1 MNSNTASLSAAAIA
15 QVHPSKRWRLLGWGL
30 VLALLAWQNLHVVP
44 GGIVTHAI
52 LDAQNPYQAADQ
64 QVQAL
69 PDLNR
74 GDSVG
79 LVVQLPNG
87 LTPAAVDRIAALSHD
102 LQQLLPK
109 ASVLSPTHNLNRYQ
123 SNDDSIDSTPYLHR
137 HMSQADI
144 DAALANMAENRLF
157 DGLLL
162 GGESLSS
169 SSASSTS
176 SSLSHQPSYAQI
188 LAFLPEGYSEQQL
201 VDEIGEYLEQRP
213 ISALEWL
220 LWKTDIQPAAAH
232 ADVSLS
238 GWAVA
243 RGLMHYALISD
254 VVWYCT
260 LGLCLATLAAWL
272 ALGSWRQALVSSLLI
287 FTSFVLTRG
296 SIPLLDLLGVTI
308 GSPAEPIRERV
319 YFLLVLSALI
329 VSGISLNVRALEA
342 YNAEY
347 EKTGDRLGSWQAL
360 AVQLPRFNLVLGIAA
375 LNFIGLSQIGIRG
388 VLEVGVL
395 SAIGLLWQRALVQS
409 LLPALQ
415 LALAA
420 HPAAQQS
427 RTHQVQQWIN
437 HQLARPGQAAVWYWL
452 RFTPTQSLLR
462 VVAGL
467 LLLLATVAG
476 VVLHDAQVPAE
487 QRLIQVREKPID
499 YLPDTIVDQARGVL
513 NAPQAGGFAQLS
525 FYVSPMAVASADYP
539 NVADIQFLRQVDA
552 FAAQVRRIEGV
563 RAAVSV
569 VDQLSL
575 MQPLAAQTTATA
587 YEHLQL
593 LRWDL
598 QQPKLADSWWHAG
611 GVVLSVSTPADDSV
625 GMRQHADAVLTLA
638 AQQFSDL
645 NVLPFGTLHTYHQTD
660 LYISERKPLN
670 MLATMPMVLVIAA
683 VWFGWCRYKYRRY
696 SPLLRGR
703 WQLKPVAA
711 AAAICLPFV
720 VAYAL
725 VVLVMALLAI
735 PLDQATACATALGI
749 NAAIDF
755 DLYLLEDFRGALRS
769 GQTPAQAL
777 QTAIGDR
784 SRLTLLDAGL
794 NAICFSFLLCSSFIP
809 MQRLGLIML
818 ILLVICAFAAVCL
831 LPAVLRSCVQDSTPE
846 SAKPSTLHLEG
857 ETP

>member
-1 MNSNTASLSAAAIA
+1 MSSQTSSLLQSVAAAPRA
-15 QVHPSKRWRLLGWGL
+15 SMRWRMLGWGL
-30 VLALLAWQNLHVVP
+30 VLGVMGWLNLHVTS

-52 LDAQNPYQAADQ
+52 LDNHNPYQAADQ

-74 GDSVG
+74 GDTVG
-79 LVVQLPNG
+79 LVVQLPDG
-87 LTPAAVDRIAALSHD
+87 LTPAAVTRIAELSQD

-109 ASVLSPTHNLNRYQ
+109 ASVLSLTHNLNRYQ
-123 SNDDSIDSTPYLHR
+123 QTTDSIGSAPYVHAGMTDTQLTVAR
-137 HMSQADI
+137 AQ
-144 DAALANMAENRLF
+144 LAENPLF

-162 GGESLSS
+162 GGD
-169 SSASSTS
+169 ASSGK
-176 SSLSHQPSYAQI
+176 PSYAQI

-220 LWKTDIQPAAAH
+220 LWKTDIKPVASRS
-232 ADVSLS
+232 DISLS

-254 VVWYCT
+254 VLWYCT

-272 ALGSWRQALVSSLLI
+272 ALGSWRQAAVSSCLI
-287 FTSFVLTRG
+287 FASFVLTRG
-296 SIPLLDLLGVTI
+296 SIPLLEWLGVTI
-308 GSPAEPIRERV
+308 GDPAEPIRERV

-329 VSGISLNVRALEA
+329 VCGISLNVRALEA
-342 YNAEY
+342 YNSEF
-347 EKTGDRLGSWQAL
+347 EKTKDHQGSWRAL
-360 AVQLPRFNLVLGIAA
+360 ASQLPRFNLVLAIAA

-388 VLEVGVL
+388 VLEVGLL
-395 SAIGLLWQRALVQS
+395 SALGLLWQRALVQS
-409 LLPALQ
+409 MLPALQ
-415 LALAA
+415 LAVGAV
-420 HPAAQQS
+420 PAASHS
-427 RTHQVQQWIN
+427 RTHSVQQWIN
-437 HQLARPGQAAVWYWL
+437 RQLARPGQAAVHYWL
-452 RFTPTQSLLR
+452 QFTPKQSLVR
-462 VVAGL
+462 VWLGLSLVLALVAAVL
-467 LLLLATVAG
+467 
-476 VVLHDAQVPAE
+476 LHDAKAPLAE
-487 QRLIQVREKPID
+487 RLIQVREKPID
-499 YLPDTIVDQARGVL
+499 YLPDTIVDRARGLL

-525 FYVSPMAVASADYP
+525 FYVSPMAVASTDYP
-539 NVADIQFLRQVDA
+539 RVTDVQFLRDVAA
-552 FAAQVRRIEGV
+552 FSQAIRQIDGV

-569 VDQLSL
+569 VDQLAL
-575 MQPLAAQTTATA
+575 MQPLSSQSTATA

-598 QQPKLADSWWHAG
+598 QQPNLADSWWHDAG
-611 GVVLSVSTPADDSV
+611 LVISVSTPADDSV
-625 GMRQHADAVLTLA
+625 TMRQQADAVLQLA
-638 AQQFSDL
+638 AQQFSGL
-645 NVLPFGTLHTYHQTD
+645 NVLPFGTLHSYHQTD

-683 VWFGWCRYKYRRY
+683 AWFGWCRYKYRRY

-725 VVLVMALLAI
+725 VVLAMALLSI

-777 QTAIGDR
+777 QTAIGER

-794 NAICFSFLLCSSFIP
+794 NAICFSFLLFSSFIP

-818 ILLVICAFAAVCL
+818 ILLVICAFSAVCL
-831 LPAVLRSCVQDSTPE
+831 LPAVLRSCVQDCAEPRRQDIEGYTP
-846 SAKPSTLHLEG
+846 
-857 ETP
+857 

>member
-15 QVHPSKRWRLLGWGL
+15 QVHSSKRWRLLGWGL
-30 VLALLAWQNLHVVP
+30 VLASLAWLNLHVEP

-79 LVVQLPNG
+79 LVVQLPDG
-87 LTPAAVDRIAALSHD
+87 LTPAAVDRIATLSQD
-102 LQQLLPK
+102 LQQLLPT
-109 ASVLSPTHNLNRYQ
+109 ASVLSPTHNLNRYH
-123 SNDDSIDSTPYLHR
+123 SSDDSIDSSPYLRR

-144 DAALANMAENRLF
+144 DAAAANMAENPLF

-162 GGESLSS
+162 GGDVSS
-169 SSASSTS
+169 SSFSRSF
-176 SSLSHQPSYAQI
+176 SHQPSYAQI

-220 LWKTDIQPAAAH
+220 LWKTDIQPAPSH

-254 VVWYCT
+254 VLWYCT

-287 FTSFVLTRG
+287 FASFVLTRG
-296 SIPLLDLLGVTI
+296 SMPLLDLLGVTI
-308 GSPAEPIRERV
+308 GNPAEPIRERV

-342 YNAEY
+342 YNAEC
-347 EKTGDRLGSWQAL
+347 EKTGDRLGSWRAL

-420 HPAAQQS
+420 HPAARQS

-452 RFTPTQSLLR
+452 RFTPAQSLLR

-499 YLPDTIVDQARGVL
+499 YLPDTIVDRARGVL

-525 FYVSPMAVASADYP
+525 FYISPMAVASADYP
-539 NVADIQFLRQVDA
+539 NVADIQFLRQVAA
-552 FAAQVRRIEGV
+552 FATQVRRIEGV

-598 QQPKLADSWWHAG
+598 QQPKLADSWRHAG

-638 AQQFSDL
+638 AQQFNDL
-645 NVLPFGTLHTYHQTD
+645 NVLPFGTLHSYHQTD

-683 VWFGWCRYKYRRY
+683 AWFGWCRYKYRRY

-831 LPAVLRSCVQDSTPE
+831 LPAVLRSCVQDSAQPVT
-846 SAKPSTLHLEG
+846 AAIEG